1 MKTLPVY
8 YCDNAVSQ
16 VQSFSPSAGKPAA
29 VVASWQEL
37 NIPFT
42 IESFEPVTQ
51 EDIKLAHSPSYV
63 DGVFSGAIKNGFRN
77 NDVAV
82 AQSCRYTI
90 GALLAASK
98 HALVNK
104 QVAIAPV
111 SGFHHAG
118 FADAYGY
125 CTFNGLL
132 VTALILKQQGLIK
145 TIGILDLDVHE
156 GDGSKE
162 IIETLKLQEWIV
174 HHSLGYAVSP
184 IPENADSYLIQLP
197 EVIAGMQ
204 DCDLIIFQASADPHI
219 DDPLGGFLTTEQ
231 LQARDRIVF
240 QQCAQLGI
248 PLAWNIAGGYQRDE
262 QGSIAPVLRL
272 HDITL
277 LECARVYLDSKI
289 S

>member
-1 MKTLPVY
+1 MKSLPIY
-8 YCDNAVSQ
+8 YCDRMVSS
-16 VQSFSPSAGKPAA
+16 VQSFSPSASKPAA
-29 VVASWQEL
+29 VVDSWQEL
-37 NIPFT
+37 KIPLT
-42 IESFEPVTQ
+42 IEPFEPVSQ
-51 EDIKLAHSPSYV
+51 QQIKVAHAPSYV
-63 DGVFSGAIKNGFRN
+63 DGIFSGAMKNGFRN
-77 NDVAV
+77 NDIAV

-98 HALVNK
+98 HALINK

-132 VTALILKQQGLIK
+132 VTALLLKQQELIK

-197 EVIAGMQ
+197 EVIATMQ
-204 DCDLIIFQASADPHI
+204 NCDLIIFQASTDPHI

-231 LQARDRIVF
+231 LRTRDRIVF
-240 QQCAQLGI
+240 EECAKQGI
-248 PLAWNIAGGYQRDE
+248 PLVWNIAGGYQRDE

-277 LECARVYLDSKI
+277 KECAKVYLDY
-289 S
+289 